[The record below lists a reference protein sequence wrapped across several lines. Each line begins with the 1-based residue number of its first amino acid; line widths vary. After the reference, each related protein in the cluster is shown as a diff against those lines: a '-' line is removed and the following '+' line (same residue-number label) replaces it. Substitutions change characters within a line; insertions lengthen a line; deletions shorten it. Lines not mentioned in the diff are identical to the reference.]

1 MANEIHVTYD
11 DKLRRLIFRAP
22 MHLNDVIRSL
32 PSRRFDPKSKTW
44 KAPLVKQNVLHIK
57 ENAHKY
63 DFKIDMLA
71 QAAIDNFE
79 IMTKGPVHT
88 EFPRKWY
95 AESGNRPPL
104 PHQWFMLDYGW
115 NLDSFALIAAMGTGK
130 TYVTINTAMA
140 RWKYN
145 GLRQLHIITLKNLHN
160 TWRKEFKKWH
170 SNPDDYT
177 IMRIES
183 GKEKKIQEWLKTDPE
198 KLHVFLIGVEGL
210 GVSKKYAETA
220 RFPYL
225 DHIRIGPIQT
235 VVDES
240 SRIKNH
246 KAARSQVAADLGF
259 PASEYRTILNGTPIA
274 KGLADIYQQ
283 YEFLNPHIIGSG
295 DQWAFRCR
303 YLVYGGYEGKQ
314 LVGYDNVDELMNL
327 IQPYTLE
334 VNKSVLNLPPKTY
347 KEVSIEPTAM
357 QLSLMKQVLKGHGP
371 HPKISVQNV
380 LERDLRLQQIVGG
393 FQPVSVE
400 TIINAEGDVEVTT
413 ELVPLEENP
422 KFDWMTTMI
431 DENISISKF
440 IIWAKFIPELEMII
454 KTLEAK
460 YGEKAVLGYYGAI
473 GEAERITAEDRYCN
487 DPAARFFVGNPSAA
501 GLGLTLISG
510 ENDIMV
516 YYSGTFAYIDR
527 TQSEDR
533 AHRIGQKN
541 ELLVIDPRMENT
553 IDILIKKSIEEKK
566 DLDQYVKQ
574 RMSEGKTFEE
584 LLMEGD

>member
-1 MANEIHVTYD
+1 MANEIHITYD
-11 DKLRRLIFRAP
+11 DKLRRLVFRAP

-44 KAPLVKQNVLHIK
+44 KAPLVKQNAMHIK

-71 QAAIDNFE
+71 QAAIDNLE
-79 IMTKGPVHT
+79 IMTQGPVYA

-95 AESGNRPPL
+95 AESGNKPPL
-104 PHQWFMLDYGW
+104 PHQWIMLDYGW

-160 TWRKEFKKWH
+160 TWFKEFKKWH

-177 IMRIES
+177 IRRIKS
-183 GKEKKIQEWLKTDPE
+183 GDEKGIEQWLKTDPE

-314 LVGYDNVDELMNL
+314 LVGYDNVDELMKL

-347 KEVSIEPTAM
+347 KEVSIEPTAK
-357 QLSLMKQVLKGHGP
+357 QLALMKQVLKGHGP
-371 HPKISVQNV
+371 FPKISVQNV

-393 FQPVSVE
+393 FQPISVE
-400 TIINAEGDVEVTT
+400 TVVNEDGDVEVTT

-422 KFDWMTTMI
+422 KFDWMVTMI
-431 DENISISKF
+431 EENIATSKF
-440 IIWAKFIPELEMII
+440 IIWARFIPELEMII
-454 KTLEAK
+454 KTLEEK
-460 YGEKAVLGYYGAI
+460 YGKKAVLGYYGAV
-473 GEAERITAEDRYCN
+473 GEDERTAAEDRYCN
-487 DPAARFFVGNPSAA
+487 DPAARFFVGNPH
-501 GLGLTLISG
+501 LHC
-510 ENDIMV
+510 
-516 YYSGTFAYIDR
+516 FF
-527 TQSEDR
+527 
-533 AHRIGQKN
+533 
-541 ELLVIDPRMENT
+541 
-553 IDILIKKSIEEKK
+553 KKRSFSIIRVGPS
-566 DLDQYVKQ
+566 LRPSV
-574 RMSEGKTFEE
+574 RNG
-584 LLMEGD
+584 